1 MLLQQTT
8 FLFQMQQL
16 FVSQD
21 LQQVFEFLPLFNQ
34 SQVSVWWAL
43 LLVNQPFR
51 LSQPIILYHLD
62 IYQSFLVQLF
72 VVLSTY
78 QDMFL
83 KVLSMMLVLCSSFFL
98 AHYKTNQMLQKQSY
112 EFKRSSNIM
121 SLYTQQFLNTHFL
134 YKFYQQQNTKLL
146 QAMDY
151 TNQLCSS

>member
-1 MLLQQTT
+1 
-8 FLFQMQQL
+8 MQQL

-34 SQVSVWWAL
+34 SQVSVWLAL

-51 LSQPIILYHLD
+51 LSQLIILYHLD
-62 IYQSFLVQLF
+62 ICQSFLEQLF
-72 VVLSTY
+72 IVLSTY
-78 QDMFL
+78 QDKFSE
-83 KVLSMMLVLCSSFFL
+83 VLSMMLVLCSSFFL

-121 SLYTQQFLNTHFL
+121 SLYTQQFPNTHFL

-151 TNQLCSS
+151 TNLLCSS